1 MTIID
6 ILLAF
11 GIIVTLTLITCISF
25 ITKELYKYDKNDNE
39 IDKDEK

>member
-6 ILLAF
+6 ILLAI
-11 GIIVTLTLITCISF
+11 GIMATLTIITYISL